1 MHGRHILAT
10 RAHAAMRCVGDHQ
23 VTANEARC
31 ECARGLRPLAGHGF
45 GGAHH
50 VLACPLALT
59 LITERNRLV
68 DGNPRADPPLC
79 AEVCLTPINMLATQI
94 RIFWRPSRT
103 V

>member
-1 MHGRHILAT
+1 
-10 RAHAAMRCVGDHQ
+10 

-45 GGAHH
+45 RGAHH

-68 DGNPRADPPLC
+68 DGNPRADPPFC
-79 AEVCLTPINMLATQI
+79 TGIGLAAVRIPGAQI
-94 RIFWRPSRT
+94 GTLGVGCVGRL
-103 V
+103 